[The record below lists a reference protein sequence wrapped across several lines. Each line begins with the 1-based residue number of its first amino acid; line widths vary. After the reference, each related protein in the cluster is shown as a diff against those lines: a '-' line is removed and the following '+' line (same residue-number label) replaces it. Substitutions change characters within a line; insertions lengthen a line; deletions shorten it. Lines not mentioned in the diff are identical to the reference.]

1 MSANV
6 DLSTSRMSTAASDT
20 AWSLHL
26 NGLEIQ
32 QLRSICRLSN
42 LGTAPDGSKSDII
55 KWILKHSSL
64 ESCVWTAN
72 CITHISFIRLYRK
85 CFEER
90 IPTKRRE
97 KRSLE
102 RLIADHLKL
111 GNADPA
117 EDTSTEAS
125 FLEAN
130 GLLSGG
136 SKDCLTKRIKLF
148 DNGNHSTDFETMS
161 QLDLKLY
168 ASLYGLDS
176 STADQH
182 LPMLL
187 REHMDK
193 RRSSLNGAA
202 LTQLAEH
209 ASAATTMPPATN
221 KTPGQCTEPYSVIVD
236 GATVHFPPL
245 LDGTLVEFSASDIGD
260 EGQ

>member
-1 MSANV
+1 MRLNSPPPTHPLCFLFLFSSL
-6 DLSTSRMSTAASDT
+6 LSIFL
-20 AWSLHL
+20 SLSLCLSLSVFLPVRLYMCLAVCLSVSLVCLSVSVFLSVCLLSFCLPNCLSHL
-26 NGLEIQ
+26 N
-32 QLRSICRLSN
+32 
-42 LGTAPDGSKSDII
+42 
-55 KWILKHSSL
+55 
-64 ESCVWTAN
+64 
-72 CITHISFIRLYRK
+72 
-85 CFEER
+85 
-90 IPTKRRE
+90 
-97 KRSLE
+97 
-102 RLIADHLKL
+102 L

-125 FLEAN
+125 FLEVN
-130 GLLSGG
+130 GLLSSG
-136 SKDCLTKRIKLF
+136 SNDCLTKRIKLF